1 VSERKRTQFPLR
13 AALTS
18 FTVLLGTCV
27 LIYTLLW
34 FSDFGLHIWAANP
47 YVLFREPGAVD
58 TLTSFS
64 EVTVGVLGIAITV
77 VAIIVELAATRYTP
91 RITELFLNDTVNRAV
106 MSYFVITSVLVVW
119 INQSLFGPMH
129 PANMALAASF
139 LMTTSLIAIL
149 PYFAYVFDFLSPTS
163 VILRI
168 EWNGSNRISRLARGK
183 MTTKRARTDVA
194 TAVEQL
200 GDIALNSVDKKDKP
214 LTIAALNALAEVA
227 RTHIESK
234 EKLPDDWFDSSVL
247 VRTDQD
253 FIAFHPDIVT
263 TLTLRKTWVEMKILR
278 QYQAVFVEA
287 VNKLRD
293 INHLIAIH
301 TRRIAFIALDHNDE
315 HVLDLCMRFI
325 NTYMRAAVNARDVR
339 TCYNLLNEYRAL
351 AERAV
356 ELGNDEVALETA
368 NKIKY
373 YAQLAFSANL
383 GFILESAAY
392 DLCELI
398 ENASDKGATCHDE
411 LLEIFLDVDRE
422 PEGGK
427 VQETSLR
434 GVRKA
439 QIKLATHYLIRE
451 KTAPAK
457 RIYEDM
463 KSEQISRM
471 VALRRELEAV
481 QGAEFW
487 EVSDRGVN
495 FEWLAPERRATL
507 DTFFG
512 FWDETIG

>member
-1 VSERKRTQFPLR
+1 MSDRHQSQFPLR

-18 FTVLLGTCV
+18 FLVLSGTCTA
-27 LIYTLLW
+27 LYTLLW
-34 FSDFGLHIWAANP
+34 FSDFGLHVFEANP

-106 MSYFVITSVLVVW
+106 MSYFVVTSVLVVW
-119 INQSLFGPMH
+119 INQSLYGPMH

-149 PYFAYVFDFLSPTS
+149 PYFAYVFDFLSPTR

-168 EWNGSNRISRLARGK
+168 ERNGSRKIARLARGK
-183 MTTKRARTDVA
+183 LTTKRTRADVA
-194 TAVEQL
+194 TSIEQL

-227 RTHIESK
+227 RAHIEAK
-234 EKLPDDWFDSSVL
+234 DKLPDDWFDSSVL

-253 FIAFHPDIVT
+253 FIAFHPDIVR

-278 QYQAVFVEA
+278 QYQAVFVDA

-293 INHLIAIH
+293 INHLIAIQ
-301 TRRIAFIALDHNDE
+301 TRRIAFIAMDNDDE
-315 HVLDLCMRFI
+315 HVLNLCMRFT

-356 ELGNDEVALETA
+356 ELGKDEVALETA
-368 NKIKY
+368 SKIKY

-392 DLCELI
+392 DLCALI
-398 ENASDKGATCHDE
+398 ENASDKEAGCHAE

-439 QIKLATHYLIRE
+439 QIKLATHYLVRG
-451 KTAPAK
+451 KTGPAM
-457 RIYEDM
+457 RIFEDM
-463 KSEQISRM
+463 KGEDKLRM
-471 VALRRELEAV
+471 SALRRELEAV
-481 QGAEFW
+481 TGAEFW

-507 DTFFG
+507 DVFFDW
-512 FWDETIG
+512 FDESIG

>member
-1 VSERKRTQFPLR
+1 M
-13 AALTS
+13 
-18 FTVLLGTCV
+18 GTCLV
-27 LIYTLLW
+27 LYAGLW
-34 FSDFGLHIWAANP
+34 MLDFGFRLSANP
-47 YVLFREPGAVD
+47 IVLFREPGAVE

-91 RITELFLNDTVNRAV
+91 RITELFLNDTINRAV
-106 MSYFVITSVLVVW
+106 MSYFVVTSVLVVW
-119 INQSLFGPMH
+119 INQSLFGPTH

-163 VILRI
+163 VIRRI
-168 EWNGSNRISRLARGK
+168 ERNGSSRLTQLARNRV
-183 MTTKRARTDVA
+183 TVERARVDVA
-194 TAVEQL
+194 VAVEQL

-227 RTHIESK
+227 RTHIENK
-234 EKLPDDWFDSSVL
+234 ERLPDAWFDSSVL
-247 VRTDQD
+247 LRTDQD
-253 FIAFHPDIVT
+253 FIAFHPDIVR
-263 TLTLRKTWVEMKILR
+263 TLTSRKTWLEMKILR

-301 TRRIAFIALDHNDE
+301 TRRVAFVALDRDDE
-315 HVLDLCMRFI
+315 HVLNLCMRFI

-356 ELGNDEVALETA
+356 DLGNDEIVLEVA

-373 YAQLAFSANL
+373 YAQLAFSVKL

-392 DLCELI
+392 DLCSLL
-398 ENASDKGATCHDE
+398 ENAFDKGTPCHDE
-411 LLEIFLDVDRE
+411 LLEILLDVDRE

-439 QIKLATHYLIRE
+439 QIKLATHYLVRGNE
-451 KTAPAK
+451 GPAK
-457 RIYEDM
+457 RIFEDM
-463 KSEQISRM
+463 KEEKMARL
-471 VALRRELEAV
+471 VALRDELEAV

-495 FEWLAPERRATL
+495 FEWLGSERRATL
-507 DTFFG
+507 DTFFNW
-512 FWDETIG
+512 FDRDIG

>member
-1 VSERKRTQFPLR
+1 VSDRNRSQYPLR
-13 AALTS
+13 TAATS
-18 FTVLLGTCV
+18 FSVLLGTC
-27 LIYTLLW
+27 LMGYSLLW
-34 FSDFGLHIWAANP
+34 LSDFGFQFASANP
-47 YVLFREPGAVD
+47 LVLFREPGAVD

-91 RITELFLNDTVNRAV
+91 RITELFLNDGINRAV
-106 MSYFVITSVLVVW
+106 MSYFVVTSVLVVW
-119 INQSLFGPMH
+119 INQSLFGPAH

-139 LMTTSLIAIL
+139 LMTTSLVAIL

-163 VILRI
+163 VIRRI
-168 EWNGSNRISRLARGK
+168 ERNGSSRLTRLASGRGQVSSARDG
-183 MTTKRARTDVA
+183 VA

-214 LTIAALNALAEVA
+214 LTIASLNALAEVA
-227 RTHIESK
+227 RTHIETK
-234 EKLPDDWFDSSVL
+234 ERLPDTWFDSSVL

-253 FIAFHPDIVT
+253 FIAFHPDIVR
-263 TLTLRKTWVEMKILR
+263 TLTQRKTWVEMKIFR

-293 INHLIAIH
+293 INHLIAIQ
-301 TRRIAFIALDHNDE
+301 TRRVAFVAMDHSDE
-315 HVLDLCMRFI
+315 HVLNLCMRFI

-356 ELGNDEVALETA
+356 DLGQEDIVIETA

-373 YAQLAFSANL
+373 YAQLAFSVKL

-392 DLCELI
+392 DLCALLEI
-398 ENASDKGATCHDE
+398 ASDKESNCHDA
-411 LLEIFLDVDRE
+411 LLDIFLDVDRE

-439 QIKLATHYLIRE
+439 QIKLATHYLIRD
-451 KTAPAK
+451 KIAPAR
-457 RIYEDM
+457 RIFEDM
-463 KSEQISRM
+463 KGENKPRLA
-471 VALRRELEAV
+471 ALRKELEAV

-495 FEWLAPERRATL
+495 FEWLAPDRRATL

-512 FWDETIG
+512 WFDADID

>member
-1 VSERKRTQFPLR
+1 MSERKRNQFPLR
-13 AALTS
+13 SALGS
-18 FTVLLGTCV
+18 FAVLLGTSIA
-27 LIYTLLW
+27 LYTMLW
-34 FSDFGLHIWAANP
+34 FSDFGLHIWEANP
-47 YVLFREPGAVD
+47 FVLFREPGAVD
-58 TLTSFS
+58 TLMSFS

-91 RITELFLNDTVNRAV
+91 RITELFLNDSINRAV

-119 INQSLFGPMH
+119 INQSLFGPTH

-168 EWNGSNRISRLARGK
+168 EWNGANRIARLARRRI
-183 MTTKRARTDVA
+183 TVKRARADVA
-194 TAVEQL
+194 TSVEQL

-227 RTHIESK
+227 RAHIEAK
-234 EKLPDDWFDSSVL
+234 DKLPDAWFDSSVL

-253 FIAFHPDIVT
+253 FIAFHPDIVR

-293 INHLIAIH
+293 INHLIAIQ
-301 TRRIAFIALDHNDE
+301 TRRIAFIALDHDDK
-315 HVLDLCMRFI
+315 HVLNLCMRFI

-356 ELGNDEVALETA
+356 DLGNDEIVLETA
-368 NKIKY
+368 SKIKY

-392 DLCELI
+392 DLCSLL
-398 ENASDKGATCHDE
+398 ENAADKEATCHDE
-411 LLEIFLDVDRE
+411 LLAIFLDVDRE

-439 QIKLATHYLIRE
+439 QIKLATHYLVRE
-451 KTAPAK
+451 KIEPAK
-457 RIYEDM
+457 RIFEDM
-463 KSEQISRM
+463 RSEDHARM
-471 VALRRELEAV
+471 SALRRELEAV

-512 FWDETIG
+512 WFEDSIG